1 MLVYNNEV
9 GNVVGAAGVHQLIEL
24 VASAVQPL
32 RPGEQ
37 ETQLLLNS
45 HNFFCHKQN
54 HFSGISYYH
63 GNVASRP

>member
-45 HNFFCHKQN
+45 HIFFATNKTI
-54 HFSGISYYH
+54 FP
-63 GNVASRP
+63 V